1 VGIAPQL
8 LSEIIQQQGHRDQR
22 NDFLELLQKML
33 ILGKF
38 LSRPMYGC
46 SLVALIFWVF
56 SSSPSL
62 GADYSSRLAAGQ
74 IITHVSQVPGSAA
87 ARRGEVIGVVDASPE
102 KVWQVVIDANNFE
115 KFLPRM
121 IRSKLVRS
129 DELKTILQVRPK
141 KASEAEALLGLSPP
155 DIAHFRTPGGKYTGY
170 FYGHVEVPWP
180 VGNRWYIVKVQWD
193 ETQAARHIYT
203 CSWSFIIGSL
213 RENKGEWKV
222 EPFGENRTLLT
233 YQVVTDPGAFA
244 PKFLV
249 DNFTNKTLPQV
260 ITGVRRRVAYQ

>member
-1 VGIAPQL
+1 
-8 LSEIIQQQGHRDQR
+8 
-22 NDFLELLQKML
+22 ML
-33 ILGKF
+33 ILGKLFKGTIFCCF
-38 LSRPMYGC
+38 LMI
-46 SLVALIFWVF
+46 LILGVF
-56 SSSPSL
+56 PSSGL
-62 GADYSSRLAAGQ
+62 GADYSSRLAARQ

-87 ARRGEVIGVVDASPE
+87 ARRGEAIGVVDAPPE

-115 KFLPRM
+115 EFLPRM

-129 DELKTILQVRPK
+129 EELQTILQVRPN
-141 KASEAEALLGLSPP
+141 KASEVEALLGLSPP
-155 DIAHFRTPGGKYTGY
+155 DIAEFRTPGRKYTGY

-180 VGNRWYIVKVQWD
+180 VGNRWYIVRVHWD
-193 ETQAARHIYT
+193 ESQAVRHTYT

-222 EPFGENRTLLT
+222 EPFGDNRTLLT
-233 YQVVTDPGAFA
+233 YRVVTDPGSFA

-260 ITGVRRRVAYQ
+260 IAGVRRRVAYQ